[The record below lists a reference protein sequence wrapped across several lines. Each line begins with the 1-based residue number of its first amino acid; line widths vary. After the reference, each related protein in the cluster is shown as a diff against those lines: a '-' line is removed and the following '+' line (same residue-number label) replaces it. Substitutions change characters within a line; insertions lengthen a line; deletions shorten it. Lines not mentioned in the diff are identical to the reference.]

1 MGKKNYYDSEKIIVC
16 IAEGYQLG
24 INNDDDLRY
33 WIKNK
38 TGYELT
44 PTQLAYHK
52 DKYKEEGAKYT
63 TWLQNFAQNQ
73 VIGTASAHLKV
84 FEEIRN
90 DLFLIYRKKA
100 EKYKKHIEE
109 ETEPDPLE
117 LTELLDVKRE
127 IESNMDH
134 IEKRHLA
141 LLYILPVKVAL
152 DKKDNKVKLEN
163 NDPDTRNAI
172 LVADYQ
178 AEQLEEAEKKL
189 VDLTDVHGED
199 NLVA

>member
-1 MGKKNYYDSEKIIVC
+1 MGKKVYHDSEKIIVC

-24 INNDDDLRY
+24 IDTDDDLIY
-33 WIKNK
+33 FIKNR

-44 PTQLAYHK
+44 KQQLNYHK
-52 DKYKEEGAKYT
+52 DKFRDEGAKYT

-84 FEEIRN
+84 FEQIRN
-90 DLFLIYRKKA
+90 DMFLIYRKKA
-100 EKYKKHIEE
+100 EKYKKHLEE
-109 ETEPDPLE
+109 DTEPEPLE

-152 DKKDNKVKLEN
+152 DKKDNRVKLEN
-163 NDPDTRNAI
+163 SDGDTRNAI
-172 LVADYQ
+172 LIADKE
-178 AEQLEEAEKKL
+178 AEDLEEAEKRL
-189 VDLTDVHGED
+189 IDLTEVHGED

>member
-44 PTQLAYHK
+44 PSQLNYHK
-52 DKYKEEGAKYT
+52 EKFKEEGAKYT

-73 VIGTASAHLKV
+73 VLGTASTHLKV

-90 DLFLIYRKKA
+90 DFFFIYRKKA
-100 EKYKKHIEE
+100 EQYKKHLEE
-109 ETEPDPLE
+109 GTEPEPLE
-117 LTELLDVKRE
+117 LTELIDVKTA

-152 DKKDNKVKLEN
+152 DRKDNKVKLEN
-163 NDPDTRNAI
+163 ADPDTRNAVLI
-172 LVADYQ
+172 ADYQ